1 MGKNFGFSY
10 ILFCFMGSHI
20 SIPILTLLR
29 YREVLYTIFRTASG
43 SLAPPLDR
51 NLRNFSFGFV
61 VNPITVQNFS
71 FLGYLEV
78 HGNFLRVLLL
88 FRGPGFVPGQKFWVF
103 GLFPSSSRATVI
115 SIPIFMLLR
124 YWEVLYT
131 INRLISG
138 APGSAPGQKFS
149 IYRTFTSVWW

>member
-88 FRGPGFVPGQKFWVF
+88 FRGPGWFRPWTEILGFSTF
-103 GLFPSSSRATVI
+103 SFNFRATVI
-115 SIPIFMLLR
+115 SMP
-124 YWEVLYT
+124 
-131 INRLISG
+131 N
-138 APGSAPGQKFS
+138 
-149 IYRTFTSVWW
+149 FT